1 MHETGMILFGVTGL
15 LALATLL
22 VPLANRI
29 NIPFS
34 IVLAS
39 AGILLGLIL
48 GLSDKGFLAGPPAD
62 FIQAIGHFKLSSEA
76 LILVF
81 LPALLFETAIAIDVR
96 RLADEMAPILL
107 LAVVAVLVSTF
118 FVGYAL
124 NAFTDIGLVAC
135 LLLAAILSTTD
146 PVAVVAI
153 FRDLG
158 VPQRLSMLVEGE
170 SLFNDA
176 AAISIFAILIGV
188 LNGSNQTSTLGGVF
202 NFLQGFSGGLAAG
215 FIAGQLVCWGLV
227 YLRGQRFAQI
237 TLTVASAWLSYIVA
251 EHYLHVSGV
260 VAVVTSAL
268 TISYKGRVRVSP
280 ETWAGLVNV
289 WQQVGYWASAL
300 VFLLAMMRVPE
311 LLQAMDIHYFW
322 LLLILV
328 LASLLARA
336 LVLFGLFPGLVA
348 LGFTEPASRSLRT
361 VIVWGGLRGA
371 ISLALA
377 LAVVEA
383 PGVPEEVKTFVA
395 TLGTGFVLF
404 TLAVNA
410 PTLGPLI
417 RLLGL
422 NRLSQGDIAMRSRA
436 LAAALVNV
444 RATVAEAA
452 NNYGFDTKL
461 IEELGK
467 RHTERLAQVEHE
479 VDEQLHP
486 NENDEVTSLL
496 VMLAAHEEGIYQR
509 YHRNRVVR
517 NQVIRLLM
525 VLAAHLQDGVK
536 ADGEAGYL
544 AAHKKGFSFP
554 WGFKVALHIQRHLGL
569 GHWLAQKIATRL
581 EKLLVLQGALRELI
595 KFNSSGLAGMGSS
608 QARTRIRDILESRL
622 QDTQTALEALRLQY
636 GDFYEALQSL
646 YLRRAAAR
654 AEELEYRK
662 LRSDA
667 IISQEVFNDLMNDL
681 QQRTAQIMQQPKL
694 NLELDTRKMIS
705 KVPLFE
711 TLDDQGCDR
720 IARLLHP
727 LVSLPGEHI
736 VRQGELGNAMYFIAS
751 GAVEVSLPTYKVYL
765 GTGEF
770 FGEMALITGERRSA
784 DIISLGFCSL
794 LKLRVED
801 FQALIA
807 TSPEIQSFIKE
818 TALGRRIGKDDQP
831 NA

>member
-1 MHETGMILFGVTGL
+1 MIIFGVTGL

-34 IVLAS
+34 IVLAG
-39 AGILLGLIL
+39 AGILLGIVL
-48 GLSDKGFLAGPPAD
+48 GLSDKGFLTGPPAD
-62 FIQAIGHFKLSSEA
+62 FVQAIDQFKLSSEA

-96 RLADEMAPILL
+96 RLADEVASILL

-118 FVGYAL
+118 FVGFAL

-176 AAISIFAILIGV
+176 AAISLFAILIGI
-188 LNGSNQTSTLGGVF
+188 LSGQNQTSALGGIF
-202 NFLQGFSGGLAAG
+202 NFLYGFSGGLAAG
-215 FIAGQLVCWGLV
+215 FAAGQLVCWGLA

-237 TLTVASAWLSYIVA
+237 TLTIASAWLSFIIA

-260 VAVVTSAL
+260 VAVVTAAL
-268 TISYKGRVRVSP
+268 TISYKGRTRVSP
-280 ETWAGLVNV
+280 ETWTGLVNV

-311 LLQAMDIHYFW
+311 MLRGMDVQSLW
-322 LLLILV
+322 LLAVLV

-348 LGFTEPASRSLRT
+348 LGLTEPASRPLRA

-377 LAVVEA
+377 LAVVEV
-383 PGVPEEVKTFVA
+383 PGVPEAVKTFVA
-395 TLGTGFVLF
+395 TLSTGFVLF

-422 NRLSQGDIAMRSRA
+422 NTLSQGDIAIRSRA
-436 LAAALVNV
+436 LAAALANV
-444 RATVAEAA
+444 RSTVAEAA
-452 NNYGFDTKL
+452 SSYGFDPKV
-461 IEELGK
+461 IEALSQ
-467 RHTERLAQVEHE
+467 RHTERLTQVEHE

-486 NENDEVTSLL
+486 NQEEEVASLL
-496 VMLAAHEEGIYQR
+496 VMLAAHEEGIYKR
-509 YHRNRVVR
+509 YHRNRIVR

-525 VLAAHLQDGVK
+525 GLAAHLQDGVK
-536 ADGEAGYL
+536 SDAETGYL
-544 AAHKKGFSFP
+544 AAHKQSFSFP
-554 WGFKVALHIQRHLGL
+554 WGFKVALHIQRHLGIS
-569 GHWLAQKIATRL
+569 HWLAQKIATRL
-581 EKLLVLQGALRELI
+581 EKLLILQGALRELI
-595 KFNSSGLAGMGSS
+595 KFSSTGLAGMGSS
-608 QARTRIRDILESRL
+608 QARARIKDILESRI

-636 GDFYEALQSL
+636 GDFFQTLQSL

-667 IISQEVFNDLMNDL
+667 IISQEVFNDLMNDR

-694 NLELDTRKMIS
+694 NLELDTRKMIA

-711 TLDDQGCDR
+711 TLDANGCDK

-727 LVSLPGEHI
+727 LVILPGEHI
-736 VRQGELGNAMYFIAS
+736 VHKGEIGNAMYFIAS

-801 FQALIA
+801 FQALVA

-818 TALGRRIGKDDQP
+818 TALGRRMDRTES
-831 NA
+831 